1 MRDPH
6 KAVVYV
12 TLRLRTTPLSIHTGA
27 LQSWK
32 KSTINEQL
40 HCISCSWVQFIQPR
54 DWHITF
60 SWVCLTIAAF
70 QSKWSIFHSSG
81 YSRGLQADFIILILL
96 TKKKNKKKKML
107 WKYLSM
113 QSPKSTGIYIGM
125 NYRGKKDCISLHQS
139 VLHWPFQ
146 PQSGISLLIA
156 GFSLHALKSRIP
168 TDLNPFCLSPKMD
181 YTS

>member
-96 TKKKNKKKKML
+96 TKKKILKKRCSENICLCKAQNQLEFILGWITGGNKTASA
-107 WKYLSM
+107 YIS
-113 QSPKSTGIYIGM
+113 QCST
-125 NYRGKKDCISLHQS
+125 D
-139 VLHWPFQ
+139 P
-146 PQSGISLLIA
+146 
-156 GFSLHALKSRIP
+156 FSLSQAFLCS
-168 TDLNPFCLSPKMD
+168 
-181 YTS
+181 